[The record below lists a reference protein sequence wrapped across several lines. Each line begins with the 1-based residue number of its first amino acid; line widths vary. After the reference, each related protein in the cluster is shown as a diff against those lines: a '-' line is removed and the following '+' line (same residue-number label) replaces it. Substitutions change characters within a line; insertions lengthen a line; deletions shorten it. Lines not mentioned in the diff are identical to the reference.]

1 MAAVCSSDSAFGPV
15 SNCREFDFT
24 IQFESYILSV
34 VPSVLLIV
42 LGLIRILYL
51 ATKPAALTNSKKWFH
66 ALKLLL
72 ALALIA
78 VDATALATSPHT
90 SVRVAASVG
99 LVASIIAGVLSHFEH
114 CKTRRSSILL
124 PLYLFSSVLCE
135 IVRVR
140 TFAHTG
146 FLHTTFFAAV
156 CASVG
161 VRCCMNVTENTAK
174 AWLIKETLSPEE
186 TSPFVSRLVFGWMT
200 PLLIRGARTQ
210 LTLDNLGPISD
221 DFDSLR
227 TWEQGSR
234 QWERLRSRKHPL
246 LLTLL
251 FAFPSAILSPIIP
264 TILFSLAQMAQPIA
278 IHNAIDFL
286 SSYSTPSPRPV
297 EQGWAL
303 AFAFFLIYSISS
315 IADGWYMLESNRCS
329 TVVRGFLIEAIY
341 RKALACHVEVA
352 KDMGS
357 GKSGNLMSVE
367 TEKIVARMTSMYQ
380 PLSILVLAALGA
392 FELYQQI
399 GAAFV
404 ATLIG
409 CLILMG
415 ATPLLSRD
423 VGAAQAAWTART
435 EQRTKLTASIL
446 RNIVPGRLMAYT
458 DAFYGMLHTA
468 RERELE
474 AYQTFWRR
482 TSRLLVLSN
491 WGADFLSLVTIGTY
505 TVVTL
510 VNPNA
515 APFTTARMFTVI
527 AIINLIGMPIT
538 ELGEAF
544 AYIIQAWVSL
554 KRVEAFLL
562 AEDKPA
568 FPLLPPAGH
577 DDNDEKEEHSDGDTN
592 TVSKHA
598 HAHTHS
604 DDTVFTHASFG
615 HGGATFLHDLT
626 TTLPAGR
633 LTLVIGPVGAGKST
647 LLHAALGEVS
657 LVGGALRLPGPGS
670 RSPYCA
676 QDPWL
681 RPSDSVRSAIVFTA
695 PFDPVWYARV
705 LRALAL
711 ERDLGV
717 LKDGDATPAGRLSGG
732 QRARVALARAVY
744 ARAGRYVLDDV
755 FSALDAETEG
765 AVWEALFNREGGL
778 LRGETVVLATHG
790 IHRLEKADYIIVLAE
805 GRIVEQGNGAALL
818 ARDGP
823 TRDLVQKYAA
833 QRRNDTTTSATNAAL
848 TNNAAA
854 ADSGDDND
862 DDDEDNDG
870 DDIADDLAKDDFS
883 EGKRETVGWGT
894 YGFYF
899 GLVGRWR
906 TVLYMALCMASS
918 LVPLAINIYQN
929 YWTAAFVDNHAL
941 LAPYF
946 GGYVAFEAVA
956 LLAMTLFVY
965 YATGVAMP
973 HGARGVHAELL
984 GSVLRAPLTVIEAA
998 GVGKILNRFSS
1009 DMNIIDVGLPIAI
1022 MAVTQIGLAM
1032 FGSLIVITTTTPWIG
1047 LLIFGIVVTFSIVQY
1062 FYTKTSSQLRRLD
1075 LGSRTPLYN
1084 LLTDTVDADGLRT
1097 LRAFKSQ
1104 QHFTDINSKRIQASQ
1119 KPFFL
1124 VKAGQRW
1131 LVGQIKMSVSLIN
1144 AALICFA
1151 VALRHTTSAGLF
1163 AVALIQAT
1171 SLTER
1176 LNWFFTTWVDVEIC
1190 IVAAERI
1197 KEFVDW
1203 APEESLEKGNELEMV
1218 KGKEKAKGIQWPT
1231 QGGIL
1236 FDGVM
1241 ARYRPELD
1249 PAVHDFSFHIRA
1261 GERVGV
1267 VGRTGSGKST
1277 LLALLFRKINL
1288 EKGRIL
1294 VDGTDI
1300 SGISLD
1306 MLRSG
1311 MTLIPQDPVL
1321 LEISV
1326 RANLD
1331 IEGKHSDDEIWRAL
1345 ELSSMKAAV
1354 ERFPAKLDE
1363 VVTGSSRFSR
1373 GQKQLLALARALLR
1387 QRNVV
1392 CLDEA
1397 TSSIDVETDQAIQQT
1412 LRSSFGSATII
1423 TIAHRISTVRDYDR
1437 ILVLDNGRV
1446 VENGSPDK
1454 LLEIPGGIFRRLLHG
1469 EESEEADDLDKLDTR

>member
-1 MAAVCSSDSAFGPV
+1 MAGCSSDATFGPV
-15 SNCREFDFT
+15 SDCRVFDFT

-34 VPSVLLIV
+34 IPSALLIV
-42 LGLIRILYL
+42 LGVTRILYL
-51 ATKPAALTNSKKWFH
+51 ANRPSALTNSKIWFYV
-66 ALKLLL
+66 LKFLL
-72 ALALIA
+72 ALGLIA
-78 VDATALATSPHT
+78 VDATALVTSPH
-90 SVRVAASVG
+90 SCVRVAAA
-99 LVASIIAGVLSHFEH
+99 LAFVASIVAGVLSHFEH
-114 CKTRRSSILL
+114 WKTRRSAILL
-124 PLYLFSSVLCE
+124 PMYLFATVLCDV
-135 IVRVR
+135 VRVR
-140 TFAHTG
+140 TFALSG

-156 CASVG
+156 CASLA
-161 VRCCMNVTENTAK
+161 VRCCMNVTENIGK

-186 TSPFVSRLVFGWMT
+186 TAPFVSRLVFGWMT
-200 PLLIRGARTQ
+200 PLLIRGARSQ
-210 LTLDNLGPISD
+210 LTLDTLGPISD

-227 TWEQGSR
+227 TWEEGSR
-234 QWERLRSRKHPL
+234 QWNRVRSRKHPL

-264 TILFSLAQMAQPIA
+264 TVVFSLAQMAQPIA
-278 IHNAIDFL
+278 IHDAIDFL
-286 SSYSTPSPRPV
+286 SSYSTDAPRPV

-380 PLSILVLAALGA
+380 PLSILVLSVLGCY
-392 FELYQQI
+392 ELYQQI
-399 GAAFV
+399 GASFV

-409 CLILMG
+409 CLVLMG

-435 EQRTKLTASIL
+435 EQRQKLTASIL

-458 DAFYGMLHTA
+458 DAFYRMIHTA
-468 RERELE
+468 RERELDE
-474 AYQTFWRR
+474 YQTFWHR

-491 WGADFLSLVTIGTY
+491 WGAEFLSLVTIGTY

-510 VNPNA
+510 VDSSAP
-515 APFTTARMFTVI
+515 PFTTARMFTVI

-554 KRVEAFLL
+554 TRVETFLL
-562 AEDKPA
+562 SEDKPA
-568 FPLLPPAGH
+568 LPPA
-577 DDNDEKEEHSDGDTN
+577 EN
-592 TVSKHA
+592 T
-598 HAHTHS
+598 T
-604 DDTVFTHASFG
+604 FENASFG

-626 TTLPAGR
+626 TTLPNNK
-633 LTLVIGPVGAGKST
+633 LTMIIGPVGAGKST

-657 LVGGALRLPGPGS
+657 LVHGALHLPTSGS
-670 RSPYCA
+670 TAYCS
-676 QDPWL
+676 QDAWL
-681 RPSDSVRSAIVFTA
+681 RNADSVRSAVTFIS
-695 PFDPVWYARV
+695 PYDPVWYARV
-705 LRALAL
+705 IRALAL
-711 ERDLGV
+711 ERDLSAMKEG
-717 LKDGDATPAGRLSGG
+717 DGTPAGRLSGG
-732 QRARVALARAVY
+732 QRQRVALARAVY
-744 ARAGRYVLDDV
+744 ARAERYVLDDV

-765 AVWEALFNREGGL
+765 VVWDALFHPERGL
-778 LRGETVVLATHG
+778 LRGKTVVLATHG
-790 IHRLEKADYIIVLAE
+790 IHRLDKADYIIALAE
-805 GRIVEQGNGAALL
+805 GRIVEQGSGAELL

-823 TRDLVQKYAA
+823 TRDLVQKHVA
-833 QRRNDTTTSATNAAL
+833 QRRNDPSSTAT
-848 TNNAAA
+848 A
-854 ADSGDDND
+854 ADAASAEDPE
-862 DDDEDNDG
+862 DEDE
-870 DDIADDLAKDDFS
+870 DDAIAEAVDDS

-899 GLVGRWR
+899 RLVGRLR
-906 TVLYMALCMASS
+906 TLLYLVLCMASS

-929 YWTAAFVDNHAL
+929 YWTSAFIDNHSL
-941 LAPYF
+941 LARYF
-946 GGYVAFEAVA
+946 GGYVAFEGVA
-956 LLAMTLFVY
+956 LLAMGVFVY

-1009 DMNIIDVGLPIAI
+1009 DLNIIDVGLPVAI
-1022 MAVTQIGLAM
+1022 MASTQIGIAM
-1032 FGSLIVITTTTPWIG
+1032 CGSLVVITTTTPWIG
-1047 LLIFGIVVTFSIVQY
+1047 LLIFGIVVTFSVVQY
-1062 FYTKTSSQLRRLD
+1062 FYTKTSAQLRRLD

-1097 LRAFKSQ
+1097 LRAFGSQ

-1131 LVGQIKMSVSLIN
+1131 LVGQIKMSVSFIN

-1151 VALRHTTSAGLF
+1151 VALRNSTSAGLF

-1203 APEESLEKGNELEMV
+1203 APEEALSPQRDGEIKMA
-1218 KGKEKAKGIQWPT
+1218 KEKTGLWPA
-1231 QGGIL
+1231 QGGIR
-1236 FDGVM
+1236 FDGVV

-1249 PAVHDFSFHIRA
+1249 PALHDMSFHIQP

-1277 LLALLFRKINL
+1277 LLAVLFRKINI
-1288 EKGRIL
+1288 EKGRIS

-1300 SGISLD
+1300 SGISLG

-1345 ELSSMKAAV
+1345 ELSSMKSAI
-1354 ERFPAKLDE
+1354 ERFPSKLDE

-1387 QRNVV
+1387 ERNVV

-1397 TSSIDVETDQAIQQT
+1397 TSSIDVETDQAIQRT

-1423 TIAHRISTVRDYDR
+1423 TIAHRISTVRDYDK
-1437 ILVLDNGRV
+1437 ILVLDNGQV
-1446 VENGSPDK
+1446 VENGSPNE
-1454 LLEIPGGIFRRLLHG
+1454 LLEIPGGVFRRLLHG
-1469 EESEEADDLDKLDTR
+1469 EESEGGADVDLDKLDAL

>member
-1 MAAVCSSDSAFGPV
+1 MAVCSNDASFGPV
-15 SNCREFDFT
+15 SNCRGFDFT
-24 IQFESYILSV
+24 IKFESYILSV
-34 VPSVLLIV
+34 IPSVLLVV
-42 LGLIRILYL
+42 LGLARILYL
-51 ATKPAALTNSKKWFH
+51 ASKPSALTNSKIWFH
-66 ALKLLL
+66 GLKLLL

-90 SVRVAASVG
+90 SVRVATAVA
-99 LVASIIAGVLSHFEH
+99 LVASIVAGALSHFEH
-114 CKTRRSSILL
+114 RKTRRSSILL
-124 PLYLFSSVLCE
+124 PMYLFATVLCD

-140 TFAHTG
+140 TFALSG

-156 CASVG
+156 CASLG
-161 VRCCMNVTENTAK
+161 VRCCMNITENIAK

-200 PLLIRGARTQ
+200 PLLIRGARTK
-210 LTLDNLGPISD
+210 LTLDTLGPISD

-234 QWERLRSRKHPL
+234 QWNRLRSRKHPL

-251 FAFPSAILSPIIP
+251 FAFPSALLSPIIP
-264 TILFSLAQMAQPIA
+264 TALFSLAQMAQPIA
-278 IHNAIDFL
+278 IHDAIDFL
-286 SSYSTPSPRPV
+286 SSYSTDNPRPV

-315 IADGWYMLESNRCS
+315 ISDGWYMLESNRCS
-329 TVVRGFLIEAIY
+329 TVVRGFLIEAVY
-341 RKALACHVEVA
+341 RKALTCHVEVA

-380 PLSILVLAALGA
+380 PLSILILSVLGCY
-392 FELYQQI
+392 ELYQQI
-399 GAAFV
+399 GASFV

-415 ATPLLSRD
+415 ATPLLTRD
-423 VGAAQAAWTART
+423 VGEAQAAWTART
-435 EQRTKLTASIL
+435 EQRQKLTASIL
-446 RNIVPGRLMAYT
+446 RNIVPGRMMAYT
-458 DAFYGMLHTA
+458 DAFFKMIHTA

-474 AYQTFWRR
+474 EYQKFWRR
-482 TSRLLVLSN
+482 TSRMLVLSN
-491 WGADFLSLVTIGTY
+491 WGAEFLSLVTIGTY

-510 VNPNA
+510 VDPNA
-515 APFTTARMFTVI
+515 PPFTTARMFTVI

-554 KRVEAFLL
+554 KRVETFLL
-562 AEDKPA
+562 SEDKPS
-568 FPLLPPAGH
+568 LPPA
-577 DDNDEKEEHSDGDTN
+577 EH
-592 TVSKHA
+592 
-598 HAHTHS
+598 
-604 DDTVFTHASFG
+604 TVFDNASFG
-615 HGGATFLHDLT
+615 HGGATFLHDIS
-626 TTLPAGR
+626 TTLPNNQ
-633 LTLVIGPVGAGKST
+633 LTIIIGPVGSGKST
-647 LLHAALGEVS
+647 LLHAALGEVT
-657 LVGGALRLPGPGS
+657 LVAGALHVPSSGPGS
-670 RSPYCA
+670 GTTAYCA
-676 QDPWL
+676 QDAWL
-681 RPSDSVRSAIVFTA
+681 RNADSVRSAITFTSPYDA
-695 PFDPVWYARV
+695 QWYARV

-711 ERDLGV
+711 ERDLTV
-717 LKDGDATPAGRLSGG
+717 LKDGDGTPATRLSGG
-732 QRARVALARAVY
+732 QKARVALARAVY
-744 ARAGRYVLDDV
+744 ARAERYVLDDV
-755 FSALDAETEG
+755 FSALDADTE
-765 AVWEALFNREGGL
+765 AVVWEGLFHPETGL
-778 LRGETVVLATHG
+778 LRGKTVLLATHG
-790 IHRLEKADYIIVLAE
+790 SAYTPLSSIGSKKADYIIMLGE
-805 GRIVEQGNGAALL
+805 GRIVEQGTGTELL
-818 ARDGP
+818 EREGP
-823 TRDLVQKYAA
+823 TRDLVQKYVAQ
-833 QRRNDTTTSATNAAL
+833 QRRNEPTTAAGATTT
-848 TNNAAA
+848 
-854 ADSGDDND
+854 DE
-862 DDDEDNDG
+862 DDEVAAEEDEEDAIAEAT
-870 DDIADDLAKDDFS
+870 DDS
-883 EGKRETVGWGT
+883 EAKRETVRWGT

-899 GLVGRWR
+899 GLVGRFR
-906 TVLYMALCMASS
+906 TLLYLALCMASS

-929 YWTAAFVDNHAL
+929 YWTSAFIDNHAL
-941 LAPYF
+941 LARYF

-956 LLAMTLFVY
+956 LCAMGIFVY
-965 YATGVAMP
+965 YATGIAMP

-998 GVGKILNRFSS
+998 GVGKILNRFNS
-1009 DMNIIDVGLPIAI
+1009 DMNIIDVGLPVAI

-1032 FGSLIVITTTTPWIG
+1032 FGSLVVITVTTPWIG
-1047 LLIFGIVVTFSIVQY
+1047 LLIFGIIITFAVVQY
-1062 FYTKTSSQLRRLD
+1062 FYTRTSAQLRRLD
-1075 LGSRTPLYN
+1075 LGSRTPLYT

-1104 QHFTDINSKRIQASQ
+1104 QHFTDINSKRVQASQ

-1131 LVGQIKMSVSLIN
+1131 LVGQIKMSVSFIN

-1151 VALRHTTSAGLF
+1151 VALRHSTSAGLF

-1197 KEFVDW
+1197 KEL
-1203 APEESLEKGNELEMV
+1203 A
-1218 KGKEKAKGIQWPT
+1218 KEKTGMWPT
-1231 QGGIL
+1231 QGGIV
-1236 FDGVM
+1236 FDTVV

-1249 PAVHDFSFHIRA
+1249 PALHGLSFHIRA

-1277 LLALLFRKINL
+1277 LLAVLFRKINI
-1288 EKGRIL
+1288 EKGQIL
-1294 VDGTDI
+1294 VDGTNI

-1331 IEGKHSDDEIWRAL
+1331 IEGKHTDEEIWRAL
-1345 ELSSMKAAV
+1345 ELSSMKKAI
-1354 ERFPAKLDE
+1354 ERFPSKLDE

-1412 LRSSFGSATII
+1412 LRSSFGAATII

-1437 ILVLDNGRV
+1437 IIVLDNGRV
-1446 VENGSPDK
+1446 VENGSPNE
-1454 LLEIPGGIFRRLLHG
+1454 LLEIPGGVFRRLLHG
-1469 EESEEADDLDKLDTR
+1469 EESESVADDKPDAA